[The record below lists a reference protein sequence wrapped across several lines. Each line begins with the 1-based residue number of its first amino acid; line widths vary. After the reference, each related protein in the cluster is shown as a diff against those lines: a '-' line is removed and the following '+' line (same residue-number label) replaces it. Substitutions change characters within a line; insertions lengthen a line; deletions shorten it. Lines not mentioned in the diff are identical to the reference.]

1 MNLASCIETPNPT
14 LFVLK
19 ETVYETGTVFDLGVN
34 YAILIP
40 EKKHPECEDAGE
52 GEALVFKVVEQK
64 GDAADFT
71 LVTEGEIVEAVF
83 KKYHQLL
90 AKQR

>member
-1 MNLASCIETPNPT
+1 MAKRMNLASCIETPNPT

-40 EKKHPECEDAGE
+40 EKKHP
-52 GEALVFKVVEQK
+52 
-64 GDAADFT
+64 
-71 LVTEGEIVEAVF
+71 
-83 KKYHQLL
+83 
-90 AKQR
+90 